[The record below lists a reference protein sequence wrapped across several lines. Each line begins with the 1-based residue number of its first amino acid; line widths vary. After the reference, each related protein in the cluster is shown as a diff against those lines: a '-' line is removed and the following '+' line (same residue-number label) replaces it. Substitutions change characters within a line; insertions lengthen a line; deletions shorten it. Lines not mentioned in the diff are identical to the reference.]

1 MGVVYCAQKPLAT
14 EPNEHSTAQ
23 QRANSTRLYVKEI
36 LEHIW
41 RIELVDPTRF
51 ERVTFAFGGR
61 RSIQLSYGSVAFS
74 LAQSMQAAKGKYEP
88 GRPYGCFVCKRLVP
102 GAWQ

>member
-1 MGVVYCAQKPLAT
+1 M
-14 EPNEHSTAQ
+14 
-23 QRANSTRLYVKEI
+23 
-36 LEHIW
+36 
-41 RIELVDPTRF
+41 DPTRF